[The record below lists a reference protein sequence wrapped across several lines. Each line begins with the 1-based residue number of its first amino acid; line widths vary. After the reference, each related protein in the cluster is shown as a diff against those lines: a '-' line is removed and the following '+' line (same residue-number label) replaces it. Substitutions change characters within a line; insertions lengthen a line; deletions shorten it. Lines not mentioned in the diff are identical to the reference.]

1 MIERLLDLTNILDK
15 KSIFI
20 FGPRQTGKTT
30 FLKYKYPNAIYLNLL
45 NTQLQLELLNE
56 PYRLNQ
62 IIEASED
69 KALVIVDEI
78 QKAPILLDEI
88 QNIIQENNSL
98 RFILTGSSARK
109 IKKAGINLLGGRA
122 KIISFAPFTY
132 PEYTQAKISLIQVLQ
147 WGTLPPV
154 ILSDDPKS
162 ELIDY
167 IDVYLREEIK
177 AEALVRSI
185 AQFSKFLELAAT
197 TVSEQIVYDSLC
209 SDVGVS
215 APTIK
220 EYFQIL
226 EDTLIGHRLY
236 PYSKTT
242 KRKAMASPKFYFFD
256 VGIGN
261 ALLKRF
267 SLHEKTSEFGTACEQ
282 YVFQEIS
289 AYIKQNNKLIS
300 FYYWRSYDKH
310 EVDFVVELED
320 EQVVLVEVKSSKKI
334 NSKHLSGINAFCEE
348 KSINVYKKIIV
359 CFESTKRLIPKSII
373 VYPFV
378 AFLKDLWENR
388 II

>member
-1 MIERLLDLTNILDK
+1 MIERLLDLTNIQDK

>member
-1 MIERLLDLTNILDK
+1 MIKRFLDLTKTLER
-15 KSIFI
+15 KSLFL

-30 FLKYKYPNAIYLNLL
+30 FLRHTYPDAIYINLL
-45 NTQLQLELLNE
+45 NTQLQIELSDE

-62 IIEASED
+62 IIDANKS
-69 KALVIVDEI
+69 KSLIIIDEI
-78 QKAPILLDEI
+78 QKVPILLDEV
-88 QNIIQENNSL
+88 QNIIQQNRSF

-122 KIISFAPFTY
+122 KIMNFSPFIY
-132 PEYTQAKISLIQVLQ
+132 PEYSSANIAIHKVLQ
-147 WGTLPPV
+147 WGALPQV
-154 ILSDDPKS
+154 VLSDDPKS
-162 ELIDY
+162 EIIDY
-167 IDVYLREEIK
+167 ISVFLREEIK
-177 AEALVRSI
+177 AESLVRSL

-226 EDTLIGHRLY
+226 EDTLVGHRLY

-242 KRKAMASPKFYFFD
+242 KRKALVSPKFYFFD

-267 SLHEKTSEFGTACEQ
+267 TLHEKTSEYGTACEQ
-282 YVFQEIS
+282 YIFQEIS
-289 AYIKQNNKLIS
+289 AFISQNDKILML
-300 FYYWRSYDKH
+300 YYWRSYDKY
-310 EVDFVVELED
+310 EIDFVVEQED
-320 EQVVLVEVKSSKKI
+320 ESLALIEVKASKKI
-334 NSKHLSGINAFCEE
+334 TSKHLSGINAFCEE
-348 KSINVYKKIIV
+348 KEVRIDKKIVV
-359 CFESTKRLIPKSII
+359 CFESTKRVMNQEVI

-378 AFLKDLWENR
+378 EFLNDLWKNN